1 MTAVYWIAFAM
12 VMAFAAGAAC
22 ALVAAGIRTGYWS
35 NDKP

>member
-1 MTAVYWIAFAM
+1 MTALEWYVFALIGS
-12 VMAFAAGAAC
+12 FLAGATC